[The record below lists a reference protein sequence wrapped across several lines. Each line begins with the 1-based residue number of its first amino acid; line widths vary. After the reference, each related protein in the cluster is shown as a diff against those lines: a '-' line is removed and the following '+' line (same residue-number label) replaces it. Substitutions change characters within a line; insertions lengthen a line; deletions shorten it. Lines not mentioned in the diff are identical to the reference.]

1 MATLAP
7 LVIPALKKHTAS
19 VIWAHGLGDQG
30 SGWAPVAENFRLRG
44 KFDEVSFIFPNAP
57 VSAKTRRDG
66 PKAATGPKIF
76 VEFS

>member
-7 LVIPALKKHTAS
+7 LVVPALKKHTAS

-30 SGWAPVAENFRLRG
+30 SGWAPVAQNFRLRG

-57 VSAKTRRDG
+57 VSTMTHRDG
-66 PKAATGPKIF
+66 SKAAAGPRMSVASF
-76 VEFS
+76 